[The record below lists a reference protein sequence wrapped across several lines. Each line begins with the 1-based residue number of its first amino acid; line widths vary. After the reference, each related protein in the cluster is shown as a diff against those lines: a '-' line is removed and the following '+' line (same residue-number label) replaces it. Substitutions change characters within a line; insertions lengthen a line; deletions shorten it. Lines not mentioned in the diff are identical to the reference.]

1 MRFYLLFLPVLL
13 SAYIDDTTCKEC
25 HQKEFVSWRQ
35 SDHALAMQKANA
47 QTVLGD
53 FDDATLKYNNIAS
66 KFYKKDG
73 KFFVYTDDIQGDV
86 EEFQI
91 SYTFGIYPLQQY
103 MIKMPNGA
111 VQVLDIAWDSRD
123 KSKGGQRWYHLH
135 PDEKVDHK
143 SMFHW
148 SGKNLNW
155 NFMCSDCHSTNVK
168 KNYDLKTKTY
178 HTTYDA
184 INVSCEMCHGDASSH
199 VKWAKTPQRDGNLTN
214 HGFKIDYSHFK
225 KRIWSIDKKS
235 GKPSLQGAIDRT
247 EIQNCTPCHSRRE
260 QLRDGYTPEKKM
272 SDYYLITAV
281 REPHYFSD
289 GKMKE
294 EDYLY
299 GSFVQSKMYNAG
311 VSCSDCHDVHS
322 LKRKAVGSNVC
333 YKCHLPSI
341 YDTPKHHH
349 HKQKSAT
356 CIECHMNAKVYMGV
370 DARHDHSFR
379 IPRPD
384 LSELTG
390 SKNSCKDCHADI
402 SNRDLVSTLKRWYN
416 KIPKGFQTFG
426 EALHY
431 LNINDKRAYKSMYT
445 ALIAGQ
451 SDIIKA
457 SLTEYLGEYP
467 SRQTYTTTLQ
477 MLASK
482 SPSVRVSAI
491 RSLEK
496 FGLQRAS
503 RELFKMLN
511 DDAMIVRIE
520 AIRVL
525 SSFPADALL
534 AEQKKLYKKVLK
546 EYKDTLLFNADRAES
561 QSALATLYTNQHQ
574 YDKAKQ
580 AYKEA
585 IELQKWFVPAYIN
598 YSELL
603 RHTDGERQAYE
614 ILMQGLQNNPNTAT
628 LYHALG
634 LWQVRNKEPKK
645 ALLSLQ
651 KAHQLQPKDARFA
664 YVYAVA
670 IAQSNKAKAI
680 EILKEQLRLHSGDRA
695 IQLAI
700 EYYETNLT
708 QYTIK

>member
-1 MRFYLLFLPVLL
+1 MINRIVLRFYLLFLPVLL
-13 SAYIDDTTCKEC
+13 NAYVDDATCKAC
-25 HQKEFVSWRQ
+25 HEKEFASWKH
-35 SDHALAMQKANA
+35 SDHALAMQKATSK
-47 QTVLGD
+47 TVLGD
-53 FDDATLKYNNIAS
+53 FDNATFKYNNIVT

-73 KFFVYTDDIQGDV
+73 KFFVRTDNAQGKM
-86 EEFQI
+86 EAFQI
-91 SYTFGIYPLQQY
+91 SYTFGVYPLQQY
-103 MIKMPNGA
+103 MIKMPKGA
-111 VQVLDIAWDSRD
+111 IQVLDIAWDSR
-123 KSKGGQRWYHLH
+123 SKAEGGQRWYHLH
-135 PDEKVDHK
+135 PNDKVDHN

-168 KNYDLKTKTY
+168 KNYDLKTKSY

-184 INVSCEMCHGDASSH
+184 INVSCAMCHGDATTH
-199 VKWAKTPQRDGNLTN
+199 AKWAKNPKRDPKLKNR
-214 HGFKIDYSHFK
+214 GFGVDYSHFK
-225 KRIWSIDKKS
+225 KRVWNIDKES
-235 GKPSLQGAIDRT
+235 GKPTLQGAIDRT
-247 EIQNCTPCHSRRE
+247 EVQNCAPCHSRRE

-272 SDYYLITAV
+272 SDYYLATAV

-289 GKMKE
+289 GKVKE
-294 EDYLY
+294 EDYVY
-299 GSFVQSKMYNAG
+299 GSFLQSKMYDAG

-333 YKCHLPSI
+333 YKCHLPSM

-356 CIECHMNAKVYMGV
+356 CIECHMNAKTYMGV
-370 DARHDHSFR
+370 DARNDHSFR

-384 LSELTG
+384 LSELTH
-390 SKNSCKDCHADI
+390 SQNSCKDCHADR
-402 SNRDLVSTLKRWYN
+402 SNRDLASALKRWYN
-416 KIPKGFQTFG
+416 KTPKGFQTFG

-431 LNINDKRAYKSMYT
+431 LNSNDKRAYKSMYA

-457 SLTEYLGEYP
+457 SLTEYLGNYP

-477 MLASK
+477 MLSSR
-482 SPSVRVSAI
+482 SPWVRVAAV

-496 FGLQRAS
+496 FGLQRAAK
-503 RELFKMLN
+503 ELFKMLD
-511 DDAMIVRIE
+511 DDAMVVRTE

-525 SSFPADALL
+525 SSFPVEALSV
-534 AEQKKLYKKVLK
+534 EQKKIYNKALQ
-546 EYKDTLLFNADRAES
+546 EYKESLLYNADRAES
-561 QSALATLYTNQHQ
+561 QAALAMLYSNQQQ
-574 YDKAKQ
+574 YDKAKA

-585 IELQKWFVPAYIN
+585 IRLQKWFVPAYVN

-603 RHTDGERQAYE
+603 RTTDSEQLAHKV
-614 ILMQGLQNNPNTAT
+614 LMQGLKNNPDSAA

-634 LWQVRNKEPKK
+634 LWQVRNQQNQA

-651 KAHQLQPKDARFA
+651 KAHQLQPQDARFA

-670 IAQSNKAKAI
+670 IAQSDKDKAI
-680 EILKEQLRLHSGDRA
+680 EILKQQLKLHSGDRNIQGA
-695 IQLAI
+695 IA
-700 EYYETNLT
+700 YYE
-708 QYTIK
+708 QQ